1 MASLH
6 NFHKNKHPGFFEG
19 IGNKIKFGAE
29 VAGAVKTIFDVG
41 KGIYTTLGPAAGL
54 VAALV

>member
-29 VAGAVKTIFDVG
+29 VAGSLKGIFDIG
-41 KGIYTTLGPAAGL
+41 KSLYSAVSNIAPIA
-54 VAALV
+54 AALI